1 VLVVGGPASAAPAD
15 NAVSVVDGDAI
26 QIGSEIFP
34 LYGIDAPELG
44 QLCVDDQKWSR
55 CGLAAAFELRKLLK
69 FDLPLSC
76 EPAPGDPSRY
86 VCVAARADLAL
97 VLLKGGYVVA
107 APNSDAAY
115 REAERQAREG
125 NLGLWHMTF
134 VPPWEWRAGKH
145 LPGERE
151 AEAAKCP
158 IKAVHDADRRKVYY
172 VPTDAIF
179 QEMAVDIAAG
189 EQLFCSVAA
198 AETAGWRRP
207 AGR

>member
-15 NAVSVVDGDAI
+15 NAVSVVDGDTI

-34 LYGIDAPELG
+34 LHGIDAPELG
-44 QLCVDDQKWSR
+44 QLCIDAQKWSR
-55 CGLAAAFELRKLLK
+55 CGIAAAFELRKLLK
-69 FDLPLSC
+69 FDEPLSC
-76 EPAPGDPSRY
+76 EPAPGDPRRY

-134 VPPWEWRAGKH
+134 VPPWDWRAGKH

-158 IKAVHDADRRKVYY
+158 IKAVLDANGRKVYY
-172 VPTDAIF
+172 VPTDAVFKEIG
-179 QEMAVDIAAG
+179 VDIAAG
-189 EQLFCSVAA
+189 ERLFCSVAA
-198 AETAGWRRP
+198 AESAGWRRP
-207 AGR
+207 VGR